1 MFEFVFSLQPLE
13 SVNGKK
19 TLKNDGLRV
28 IWQKRQKK
36 GAGMILTEDEIR
48 EEVSIKPSI
57 KQVLTDCKK
66 YPFQWHV

>member
-1 MFEFVFSLQPLE
+1 
-13 SVNGKK
+13 
-19 TLKNDGLRV
+19 
-28 IWQKRQKK
+28 
-36 GAGMILTEDEIR
+36 MILTEDEIR